1 MIDFPVDVGQLKEG
15 GFSSNAEVPEFLWLD
30 QALYLINRLLMTER
44 KAWTPKVLRGLFR
57 KTMHSRNS
65 TKSAG
70 SKSGPKYRGS

>member
-44 KAWTPKVLRGLFR
+44 KAWTPKVLRG
-57 KTMHSRNS
+57 
-65 TKSAG
+65 
-70 SKSGPKYRGS
+70 